1 MGNVLLLRQV
11 LSVQDQCCCVLSQ
24 STLPAGT
31 GGGENTVKSSQS
43 TSLS

>member
-31 GGGENTVKSSQS
+31 GGGNTLKSSQS